1 MERHS
6 FAMEIKK
13 GKKNEYRQI
22 LGEIWPDLTAF
33 LDQEKVHNFSI
44 WNCDSLIFGYYET
57 DENNEFSEEKK
68 ASIQALTS
76 RIDHTFTWISTP
88 GENMRLMYHNFGIV
102 RENKELIRHRMFIT
116 RLKPDCEEEYKA
128 RHDGLVAAREGRID
142 PGPDSNFSIWSA
154 GGYIFGYDEIDT
166 TMETEE
172 TPEAHEATVAW
183 ETRQLGIMD
192 WITNDCDWLTGTV
205 HSASVRL
212 AWHMGK

>member
-88 GENMRLMYHNFGIV
+88 GENMRLMYHNFGVV
-102 RENKELIRHRMFIT
+102 RENKELIRHRMFMT

-142 PGPDSNFSIWSA
+142 PVL
-154 GGYIFGYDEIDT
+154 T
-166 TMETEE
+166 
-172 TPEAHEATVAW
+172 AT
-183 ETRQLGIMD
+183 
-192 WITNDCDWLTGTV
+192 
-205 HSASVRL
+205 SASGAQADIFSATTRSTPLWRL
-212 AWHMGK
+212 KKHRKPMKLPFPGKPVSLASWTGSPMTATGSQEQSTLQV

>member
-13 GKKNEYRQI
+13 GKKNDYRQI

-102 RENKELIRHRMFIT
+102 RENKELIRHRMFMT

-142 PGPDSNFSIWSA
+142 RVLTATLASGAQADIFSAMTKSIPLWRLRKHQKPMKLPLPGKPASLASWTGSPM
-154 GGYIFGYDEIDT
+154 T
-166 TMETEE
+166 
-172 TPEAHEATVAW
+172 ATGSQEQSTLQV
-183 ETRQLGIMD
+183 
-192 WITNDCDWLTGTV
+192 
-205 HSASVRL
+205 
-212 AWHMGK
+212 